1 MMLPKTLLVIVLGLL
16 VPSIV
21 AQTHITD
28 ILDTAIENGNFRYLV
43 TCIRAAFLD
52 GALQNGGPFTVF
64 APTDTAF
71 AKLPIDVLNYLL
83 APQNR
88 RVLVR
93 VLLYHIIPI
102 NVTAAAIKALNP
114 PVKIQTLNEQS
125 FLVTEYDDELH
136 VNDARVLITDIFS
149 TNGIIHAID
158 TVLIPPKEDLV
169 DTIIHDSSYQ
179 ILVKCLQ
186 AADLVDTLKG
196 SGPFT
201 IFAPTDYGFNKL
213 PAGTIANLL
222 KPENKQL
229 LTEILLYHVVA
240 GNLTDAA
247 IINLHPP
254 VKLETLAKQPISITL
269 YFNEIKINNATV
281 VAANS
286 FATNGI
292 IHTIDQVLLPPQLNA
307 LRLHQMVSLKH

>member
-1 MMLPKTLLVIVLGLL
+1 MMLSKTLLVIVLGLS
-16 VPSIV
+16 VPLIG
-21 AQTHITD
+21 AQTDVTN
-28 ILDTAIENGNFRYLV
+28 ILDTAIANGNFRYLV
-43 TCIRAAFLD
+43 TCIRAAYLAE
-52 GALQNGGPFTVF
+52 ALETGGPFTVF

-71 AKLPIDVLNYLL
+71 AKLPIGFLTYLL
-83 APQNR
+83 APQNS

-93 VLLYHIIPI
+93 LLLYHIIPI

-125 FLVTEYDDELH
+125 FLVTEYGNELQ

-213 PAGTIANLL
+213 PPGTIANLL

-229 LTEILLYHVVA
+229 LIRILLYHVVA

-254 VKLETLAKQPISITL
+254 VKLETLAKQPISVTL
-269 YFNEIKINNATV
+269 YFFQIKINNATV

-286 FATNGI
+286 VATNGI
-292 IHTIDQVLLPPQLNA
+292 LHTIDQVLLPPQLNA

>member
-1 MMLPKTLLVIVLGLL
+1 M
-16 VPSIV
+16 
-21 AQTHITD
+21 
-28 ILDTAIENGNFRYLV
+28 DTAIANGNFRYLV
-43 TCIRAAFLD
+43 TCINAAYLTE
-52 GALQNGGPFTVF
+52 ALKTGGPFTVF

-71 AKLPIDVLNYLL
+71 AKLPPDVLFYLL
-83 APQNR
+83 EPQNV
-88 RVLVR
+88 RVLLR

-102 NVTAAAIKALNP
+102 NATAAAIKALNP

-125 FLVTEYDDELH
+125 FLVTKNGDELQ

-158 TVLIPPKEDLV
+158 TVLIPPREDLV
-169 DTIIHDSSYQ
+169 DTIVHDTSYQ

-186 AADLVDTLKG
+186 AADLVNTLKG

-201 IFAPTDYGFNKL
+201 IFAPTDYGFNQL
-213 PAGTIANLL
+213 PPGTIANLL

-229 LTEILLYHVVA
+229 LTKILLYHVVA

-247 IINLHPP
+247 IISLNPP
-254 VKLETLAKQPISITL
+254 VQLETLANQAISVTL
-269 YFNEIKINNATV
+269 YFNKIKINNATV

-292 IHTIDQVLLPPQLNA
+292 IHTIDQVLLPRQLNA
-307 LRLHQMVSLKH
+307 RRLHQMVSQKH